1 MSSPNQSSAAP
12 RYALLRP
19 LGRARPGWGRDNAV
33 YTPYPFPASARH
45 VGLRPRTGQHGI
57 YNILFSRCIRR
68 GDRARFPLSLYKAAL
83 LECWNPRSRWDT
95 NWRGILVK
103 SARNRVSRDT
113 LQGILSIMA
122 ATFLSYIGTFL
133 STPSF
138 QIEKKYLFLRDFL
151 PVDAKI
157 VWFNLTP

>member
-1 MSSPNQSSAAP
+1 M
-12 RYALLRP
+12 
-19 LGRARPGWGRDNAV
+19 
-33 YTPYPFPASARH
+33 
-45 VGLRPRTGQHGI
+45 
-57 YNILFSRCIRR
+57 
-68 GDRARFPLSLYKAAL
+68 
-83 LECWNPRSRWDT
+83 
-95 NWRGILVK
+95 K